1 MKKKTVK
8 DIEDLADKKVFI
20 RVDFNVSLNNG
31 EVGNDTKIIEALP
44 TINYLLSKGAKL
56 LIASHLGRPKGKV
69 DPKYSMLP
77 LVKRTEKYLAKKI
90 HFIPD
95 YWKEETLPKIQ
106 LALSDGDIV
115 MIENLRYYP
124 GEEKNDK
131 KFAKHLSSMADI
143 YVNDAFAATHRAH
156 ASIVGIP
163 EYLPS
168 YAGFLLEKEIDII
181 SKVLE
186 KPERPMVTIIGGAK
200 TPEKIAVINKLLE
213 VGDTVLLGGAI
224 ANTFLAAWGYG
235 MGRSIVD
242 HEMIEMARVIFWKT
256 TREHF
261 ALILPEDVVISDE
274 MRLKEPK
281 VVRHDQVANDAVIY
295 DIGPDTCKYYK
306 QIMQTAKTILWNGPM
321 GLFEDKRFREGTECI
336 LKALSQQKKAITI
349 IGGGDTLSTIKN
361 DQYLKNITHVSTG
374 GGAMLEFLEHGTL
387 PGIEVLPD
395 A

>member
-1 MKKKTVK
+1 MRKKNIK
-8 DIEDLADKKVFI
+8 DIKDLRGKKVFL

-31 EVGNDTKIIEALP
+31 DVANDTRIVEALP
-44 TINYLLSKGAKL
+44 TIKYLLSKGAKL
-56 LIASHLGRPKGKV
+56 VIASHLGRPKGKV

-77 LVKRTEKYLAKKI
+77 VVMRTEKHLGKKI
-90 HFIPD
+90 HFIPQ
-95 YWKEETLPKIQ
+95 YWKEEALGKIQ
-106 LALSDGDIV
+106 LALGDGDIV
-115 MIENLRYYP
+115 MIDNLRYQP

-131 KFAKHLSSMADI
+131 KFAKHLASMADI
-143 YVNDAFAATHRAH
+143 FVNDAFAATHRAH

-163 EYLPS
+163 EYLPA
-168 YAGFLLEKEIDII
+168 YAGFLLEKAIDVI

-186 KPERPMVTIIGGAK
+186 KPARPMVAIIGGAK

-261 ALILPEDVVISDE
+261 ALILPEDVIISDE

-281 VVRHDQVANDAVIY
+281 IVRHDQVANDAVIY
-295 DIGPDTCKYYK
+295 DIGPATCKYYK
-306 QIMQTAKTILWNGPM
+306 QIMSTAKTILWNGPM
-321 GLFEDKRFREGTECI
+321 GLFEDKRFAQGTECI
-336 LKALSQQKKAITI
+336 LEALSQQKKATTI
-349 IGGGDTLSTIKN
+349 IGGGDTLATIKN
-361 DQYLKNITHVSTG
+361 KKLLKDITHVSTG
-374 GGAMLEFLEHGTL
+374 GGAMLEFLENGTL
-387 PGIEVLPD
+387 PGIEVLKD